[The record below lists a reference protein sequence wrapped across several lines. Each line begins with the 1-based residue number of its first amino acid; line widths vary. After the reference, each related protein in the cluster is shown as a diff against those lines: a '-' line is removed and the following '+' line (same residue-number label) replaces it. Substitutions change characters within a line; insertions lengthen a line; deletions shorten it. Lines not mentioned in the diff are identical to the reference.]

1 MSMMLTGDQTKNTKA
16 NQNYGNNLLNYDK
29 CVQTL
34 SCKELRVFLVVEI
47 RECNDGDCK
56 LS

>member
-1 MSMMLTGDQTKNTKA
+1 MMLTGDQTKNTKA
-16 NQNYGNNLLNYDK
+16 KQNYGNNLLNYDK